1 MSNDNDNYLPDFDEG
16 YGIVDN
22 QEEAYVLHTIKDI
35 DSIIQEIGIDIVMK
49 SLNDYSKE
57 QMVKWLAKHY

>member
-1 MSNDNDNYLPDFDEG
+1 MSDVNDNYLPDFDEG
-16 YGIVDN
+16 YGLVDD

-57 QMVKWLAKHY
+57 QIVKWLAKHY

>member
-16 YGIVDN
+16 YGIVDD